1 MRKPSIN
8 LLFTA
13 PMDFDSAIMDGYERA
28 FDVLWM
34 VDIFP
39 TENTLSFTNYEKYRV
54 WVCNPKANR
63 VIDESVLRFFPNLE
77 ILATPSTGLNHI
89 DLDACAKR
97 GVKVISLL
105 DDRAGLDD
113 ISASSE
119 FTFKLLLDALRKP
132 PARELK
138 GKTIGLIGFGRIGKQ
153 VEGWVKQFGAGY
165 TKVYDPPRLPFRNRA
180 DQHTVLGNIFQTC
193 DAVVICCTYN
203 AETHHMIGADLLR
216 SMKHGAALVNTSRGE
231 VIDEYALAMVMEE
244 RPDLRVAV
252 DVLEGEV
259 TGTANPQRLISRGAI
274 VTPHIAG
281 ETFDS
286 RTKAARIILN
296 LLKKEL

>member
-13 PMDFDSAIMDGYERA
+13 PMDFDPAVMRDYERL
-28 FDVLWM
+28 FDR
-34 VDIFP
+34 VDSTNGAFP
-39 TENTLSFTNYEKYRV
+39 TTLSFDPCEQYRV
-54 WVCNPKANR
+54 WVCNPKASR
-63 VIDESVLRFFPNLE
+63 VIDESVLRFFSNLE

-89 DLDACAKR
+89 DLDDCAKR
-97 GVKVISLL
+97 RVKVISLL

-113 ISASSE
+113 ISASAE
-119 FTFKLLLDALRKP
+119 FTFKLLLDAMRIP

-138 GKTIGLIGFGRIGKQ
+138 GKMVGIVGYGRVGHN
-153 VEGWVKQFGAGY
+153 VAGWVQQFGARV
-165 TKVYDPPRLPFRNRA
+165 TACDIPSSMFPSIE
-180 DQHTVLGNIFQTC
+180 TIFATS
-193 DAVVICCTYN
+193 DAVVVCCTYDKS
-203 AETHHMIGADLLR
+203 THHMIGADLLR
-216 SMKHGAALVNTSRGE
+216 SMKQGAALVNTSRGE
-231 VIDEYALAMVMEE
+231 VIDEYALAMVIEE

-259 TGTANPQRLISRGAI
+259 TGTQNPQRLISRGAI

>member
-1 MRKPSIN
+1 MRASN

-13 PMDFDSAIMDGYERA
+13 PLDFDQSLMLEYEKVFNVNWKYA
-28 FDVLWM
+28 LF
-34 VDIFP
+34 
-39 TENTLSFTNYEKYRV
+39 NLSFDPCEQFRY
-54 WVCNPKANR
+54 WVCDPKAHF
-63 VIDESVLRFFPNLE
+63 VIDAEVLRFFSNLE

-89 DLDACAKR
+89 NLDDCKKR
-97 GVKVISLL
+97 RVKVLSLL

-113 ISASSE
+113 ISASAE
-119 FTFKLLLDALRKP
+119 FTFKLLLDALRIP

-138 GKTIGLIGFGRIGKQ
+138 GKQVGVVGYGRIGKL
-153 VEGWVKQFGAGY
+153 VSEWAESFGAW
-165 TKVYDPPRLPFRNRA
+165 TDCYDPHDAYANEFGAPIEL
-180 DQHTVLGNIFQTC
+180 IFKES
-193 DAVVICCTYN
+193 DAVVVCCTYDKS
-203 AETHHMIGADLLR
+203 THHMIGADLLR
-216 SMKHGAALVNTSRGE
+216 SMKQGAALINTSRGE

-259 TGTANPQRLISRGAI
+259 TGTQNPQRLISRGAI

>member
-13 PMDFDSAIMDGYERA
+13 PMDFDPAVMREYERW
-28 FDVLWM
+28 FDR
-34 VDIFP
+34 VDSTNGAFP
-39 TENTLSFTNYEKYRV
+39 TTLSFDPCEQYRV
-54 WVCNPKANR
+54 WVCNPKASR
-63 VIDESVLRFFPNLE
+63 VIDESVLRFFSNLE

-89 DLDACAKR
+89 DLDDCAKR
-97 GVKVISLL
+97 RVKVISLL

-113 ISASSE
+113 ISASAE

-132 PARELK
+132 PARELQ
-138 GKTIGLIGFGRIGKQ
+138 GKTVGIVGYGRVGHN
-153 VEGWVKQFGAGY
+153 VAGWVQQFGARV
-165 TKVYDPPRLPFRNRA
+165 TACDIPSSMFPSIE
-180 DQHTVLGNIFQTC
+180 TIFATS
-193 DAVVICCTYN
+193 DAVVVCCTYDKS
-203 AETHHMIGADLLR
+203 THHMIGADLLR
-216 SMKHGAALVNTSRGE
+216 SMKHGAALINTSRGE

>member
-13 PMDFDSAIMDGYERA
+13 PMDFDPAVMRDYERL
-28 FDVLWM
+28 FDR
-34 VDIFP
+34 VDSTNGAFP
-39 TENTLSFTNYEKYRV
+39 TTLSFDPCEQYRV
-54 WVCNPKANR
+54 WVCNPKASR
-63 VIDESVLRFFPNLE
+63 VIDENVLRFFSNLE

-97 GVKVISLL
+97 RVKVISLL

-113 ISASSE
+113 ISASAE
-119 FTFKLLLDALRKP
+119 FTFKLLLDAMRIP
-132 PARELK
+132 PALELQ
-138 GKTIGLIGFGRIGKQ
+138 GKQVGIVGFGRIGRHIRRWCG
-153 VEGWVKQFGAGY
+153 EFRARGIP
-165 TKVYDPPRLPFRNRA
+165 YDPHKRL
-180 DQHTVLGNIFQTC
+180 HGNYGRDLKKTFMLS
-193 DAVVICCTYN
+193 DAVVVCCTYDKS
-203 AETHHMIGADLLR
+203 THHMIGADLLR
-216 SMKHGAALVNTSRGE
+216 SMKQGAALVNTSRGE

-259 TGTANPQRLISRGAI
+259 TGTQNPQRLISRGAI

>member
-13 PMDFDSAIMDGYERA
+13 PMDFDPAVMRDYERL
-28 FDVLWM
+28 FDR
-34 VDIFP
+34 VDSTNGAFP
-39 TENTLSFTNYEKYRV
+39 TTLSFDPCEQYRV
-54 WVCNPKANR
+54 WVCNPKASR
-63 VIDESVLRFFPNLE
+63 VIDESVLRFFSNLE

-89 DLDACAKR
+89 DLDDCAKR
-97 GVKVISLL
+97 RVKVISLL
-105 DDRAGLDD
+105 DDRVGLDD
-113 ISASSE
+113 ISASAE
-119 FTFKLLLDALRKP
+119 FTFKLLLDAMRIP

-138 GKTIGLIGFGRIGKQ
+138 GKEIGLVGQGRIGKQ
-153 VEGWVKQFGAGY
+153 VRKWCGEFGATTWGH
-165 TKVYDPPRLPFRNRA
+165 DPLKFLAKGVPLAQLFA
-180 DQHTVLGNIFQTC
+180 EC
-193 DAVVICCTYN
+193 DAVVVCCTYDKS
-203 AETHHMIGADLLR
+203 THHMIGADLLR
-216 SMKHGAALVNTSRGE
+216 SMKQGAALINTSRGE

-259 TGTANPQRLISRGAI
+259 TGTQNPQRLLSRGAI

>member
-13 PMDFDSAIMDGYERA
+13 PMDFDPAVMRDYERLFDRVDSTNGA
-28 FDVLWM
+28 F
-34 VDIFP
+34 P
-39 TENTLSFTNYEKYRV
+39 STLSFDPCEQYRV
-54 WVCNPKANR
+54 WVCNPKASR
-63 VIDESVLRFFPNLE
+63 VIDESVLRFFSNLE

-97 GVKVISLL
+97 RVKVISLL

-113 ISASSE
+113 ISASAE
-119 FTFKLLLDALRKP
+119 FTFKLLLDALRIA
-132 PARELK
+132 PAKELK
-138 GKTIGLIGFGRIGKQ
+138 GKVIGIVGKGRIGNKLFDWCMSFDAYCRAIDKDGTHHLQ
-153 VEGWVKQFGAGY
+153 
-165 TKVYDPPRLPFRNRA
+165 DIFRK
-180 DQHTVLGNIFQTC
+180 C
-193 DAVVICCTYN
+193 DAVVVCCTYDKS
-203 AETHHMIGADLLR
+203 THHMIGADLLR
-216 SMKHGAALVNTSRGE
+216 SMKQGAALVNTSRGE

-286 RTKAARIILN
+286 RTKAARIICN

>member
-13 PMDFDSAIMDGYERA
+13 PMDFDPAVMRDYERLFDRVDSTNGA
-28 FDVLWM
+28 F
-34 VDIFP
+34 P
-39 TENTLSFTNYEKYRV
+39 STLSFDPCEQYRV
-54 WVCNPKANR
+54 WVCNPKASR
-63 VIDESVLRFFPNLE
+63 VIDESVLRFFSNLE

-89 DLDACAKR
+89 DLDDCAKR
-97 GVKVISLL
+97 RVKVISLL

-113 ISASSE
+113 ISASAE
-119 FTFKLLLDALRKP
+119 FTFKLLLDAMRIP

-138 GKTIGLIGFGRIGKQ
+138 GKEIGFIGLGRIGHKIEDWCQ
-153 VEGWVKQFGAGY
+153 YFGAHTRG
-165 TKVYDPPRLPFRNRA
+165 YDPLQRPRSSIP
-180 DQHTVLGNIFQTC
+180 DIFKVC
-193 DAVVICCTYN
+193 DAVVVCCTYDKS
-203 AETHHMIGADLLR
+203 THHMIGADLLR
-216 SMKHGAALVNTSRGE
+216 SMKQGAALVNTSRGE

>member
-13 PMDFDSAIMDGYERA
+13 PLDFDPAVMRDYERL
-28 FDVLWM
+28 FDR
-34 VDIFP
+34 VDSTNGAFP
-39 TENTLSFTNYEKYRV
+39 TTLSFDPCEQYRV
-54 WVCNPKANR
+54 WVCNPKASR
-63 VIDESVLRFFPNLE
+63 VIDESVLRFFSNLE

-89 DLDACAKR
+89 DLDDCAKR
-97 GVKVISLL
+97 RVKVISLL

-113 ISASSE
+113 ISASAE
-119 FTFKLLLDALRKP
+119 FTFKLLLDAMRIP

-138 GKTIGLIGFGRIGKQ
+138 GKTVSLIGGAGRIGRQ
-153 VEGWVKQFGAGY
+153 LTRHLMSFGADVRLY
-165 TKVYDPPRLPFRNRA
+165 DKVASF
-180 DQHTVLGNIFQTC
+180 FQIPYQDILRQRFAES
-193 DAVVICCTYN
+193 DAVVVCCTYN

-216 SMKHGAALVNTSRGE
+216 SMKQGAALINTSRGE

-259 TGTANPQRLISRGAI
+259 TGTQNPQRLLSRGAI

-281 ETFDS
+281 ETYDS

>member
-13 PMDFDSAIMDGYERA
+13 PMDFDPAVMRDYERL
-28 FDVLWM
+28 FDR
-34 VDIFP
+34 VDSTNGAFP
-39 TENTLSFTNYEKYRV
+39 TTLSFDPCEQYRV
-54 WVCNPKANR
+54 WVCNPKASR
-63 VIDESVLRFFPNLE
+63 VIDESVLRFFSNLE

-89 DLDACAKR
+89 DLDDCAKR
-97 GVKVISLL
+97 RVKVISLL

-113 ISASSE
+113 ISASAE
-119 FTFKLLLDALRKP
+119 FTFKLLLDAMRIA

-138 GKTIGLIGFGRIGKQ
+138 GKSVGIVGMGRIGNL
-153 VEGWVKQFGAGY
+153 VRSYCNNFGATTWWHEPYKSGFASASL
-165 TKVYDPPRLPFRNRA
+165 K
-180 DQHTVLGNIFQTC
+180 GIFSLS
-193 DAVVICCTYN
+193 DAVVVCCTYDKS
-203 AETHHMIGADLLR
+203 THHMIGADLLR
-216 SMKHGAALVNTSRGE
+216 SMKQGAALINTSRGE

-286 RTKAARIILN
+286 RTKAARIICN

>member
-1 MRKPSIN
+1 M
-8 LLFTA
+8 LQFDA
-13 PMDFDSAIMDGYERA
+13 PLDFDPQVREEFRK
-28 FDVLWM
+28 LL
-34 VDIFP
+34 P
-39 TENTLSFTNYEKYRV
+39 TAGIWHEVTV
-54 WVCNPKANR
+54 WVCNPKANF
-63 VIDESVLRFFPNLE
+63 VINDKELDKYANLK

-113 ISASSE
+113 ISASAE
-119 FTFKLLLDALRKP
+119 FTFKLILDALRIP
-132 PARELK
+132 PPRELQ
-138 GKTIGLIGFGRIGKQ
+138 GKRVGLVGFGRNGKKLARWC
-153 VEGWVKQFGAGY
+153 EKFDTASI
-165 TKVYDPPRLPFRNRA
+165 TLCDPLTSDISPLELFK
-180 DQHTVLGNIFQTC
+180 TC
-193 DAVVICCTYN
+193 DVVVVCCTYDKS
-203 AETHHMIGADLLR
+203 THHMIGAELLR
-216 SMKHGAALVNTSRGE
+216 SMKQGAALVNTSRGE

-252 DVLEGEV
+252 DVLEGET
-259 TGTANPQRLISRGAI
+259 TGTQNPQRLISRGAI

-281 ETFDS
+281 ETYDS

>member
-1 MRKPSIN
+1 MSK

-13 PMDFDSAIMDGYERA
+13 PLDFDSAVADEYEQV
-28 FDVLWM
+28 FGDVRWLYG
-34 VDIFP
+34 VFP
-39 TENTLSFTNYEKYRV
+39 VLSFEPLEKYRW

-63 VIDESVLRFFPNLE
+63 VIDESVLRFFSHLD

-89 DLDACAKR
+89 DLDACKR
-97 GVKVISLL
+97 RNVKVISLL

-113 ISASSE
+113 ISASAE

-138 GKTIGLIGFGRIGKQ
+138 GKVIGLVGAGRIGINLSRWF
-153 VEGWVKQFGAGY
+153 VEFGALGIA
-165 TKVYDPPRLPFRNRA
+165 YDPYKA
-180 DQHTVLGNIFQTC
+180 DYYAENYGVAETSLSNLFVKC
-193 DAVVICCTYN
+193 DAVIVCCTYN
-203 AETHHMIGADLLR
+203 KETHHMIGADLLR

-252 DVLEGEV
+252 DVLEGET
-259 TGTANPQRLISRGAI
+259 TGTQNPQRLISRGAI
-274 VTPHIAG
+274 VTPHLAG
-281 ETFDS
+281 ETYDS
-286 RTKAARIILN
+286 RTKAAKIILN
-296 LLKKEL
+296 LLKKELQ

>member
-13 PMDFDSAIMDGYERA
+13 PMDFDPAVMRDYERL
-28 FDVLWM
+28 FDR
-34 VDIFP
+34 VDSTNGAFP
-39 TENTLSFTNYEKYRV
+39 TTLSFDPCEQYRV
-54 WVCNPKANR
+54 WVCNPKASR
-63 VIDESVLRFFPNLE
+63 VIDESVLRFFSNLE

-89 DLDACAKR
+89 DLDDCAKR
-97 GVKVISLL
+97 RVKVISLL

-113 ISASSE
+113 ISASAE

-132 PARELK
+132 PARELQ
-138 GKTIGLIGFGRIGKQ
+138 GKTVGLVGSQGRIGKH
-153 VEGWVKQFGAGY
+153 VSWWVREFGAHVNGCD
-165 TKVYDPPRLPFRNRA
+165 VPSSMWDSIE
-180 DQHTVLGNIFQTC
+180 DIFKES
-193 DAVVICCTYN
+193 DAVIVCCTYDKS
-203 AETHHMIGADLLR
+203 THHMIGADLLR
-216 SMKHGAALVNTSRGE
+216 SMKQGAALVNTSRGE

-259 TGTANPQRLISRGAI
+259 TGTQNPQRLISRGAI

>member
-1 MRKPSIN
+1 MQAPKKN

-13 PMDFDSAIMDGYERA
+13 PLDFDPAVMREYERLFDRVDPTNGA
-28 FDVLWM
+28 F
-34 VDIFP
+34 P
-39 TENTLSFTNYEKYRV
+39 SSLSFAPCEQYRV
-54 WVCNPKANR
+54 WVCNPKASR
-63 VIDESVLRFFPNLE
+63 VIDESVLRFFSNLE

-113 ISASSE
+113 ISASAE

-132 PARELK
+132 PARELQ
-138 GKTIGLIGFGRIGKQ
+138 GKRVGFVGYGRIGSLM
-153 VEGWVKQFGAGY
+153 GGYCTYFGA
-165 TKVYDPPRLPFRNRA
+165 KIWLYDPHKMIPGIRIEKLFSES
-180 DQHTVLGNIFQTC
+180 

-216 SMKHGAALVNTSRGE
+216 SMKQGAALVNTSRGE

>member
-13 PMDFDSAIMDGYERA
+13 PMDFDPAVMRDYERL
-28 FDVLWM
+28 FDR
-34 VDIFP
+34 VDSTNGAFP
-39 TENTLSFTNYEKYRV
+39 TTLSFDPCEQYRV
-54 WVCNPKANR
+54 WVCNPKASR
-63 VIDESVLRFFPNLE
+63 VIDESVLRFFSNLE

-97 GVKVISLL
+97 RVKVISLL

-113 ISASSE
+113 ISASAE
-119 FTFKLLLDALRKP
+119 FTFKLLLDAMRIP

-138 GKTIGLIGFGRIGKQ
+138 NKLVGIVGRGRIGRN
-153 VEGWVKQFGAGY
+153 VEKWGKAMGANFGY
-165 TKVYDPPRLPFRNRA
+165 YDPYNVWIKTPKVKNLAKLFKA
-180 DQHTVLGNIFQTC
+180 C
-193 DAVVICCTYN
+193 DAVVVCCTYN

-216 SMKHGAALVNTSRGE
+216 SMKQGAALINTSRGE

-286 RTKAARIILN
+286 RTKAAKIILN

>member
-13 PMDFDSAIMDGYERA
+13 PMDFDPAVMRDYERL
-28 FDVLWM
+28 FDR
-34 VDIFP
+34 VDSTNGAFP
-39 TENTLSFTNYEKYRV
+39 TTLSFDPCEQYRV
-54 WVCNPKANR
+54 WVCNPKASR
-63 VIDESVLRFFPNLE
+63 VIDESVLRFFSNLE

-89 DLDACAKR
+89 DLDDCAKR
-97 GVKVISLL
+97 RVKVISLL

-113 ISASSE
+113 ISASAE
-119 FTFKLLLDALRKP
+119 FTFKLLLDAMRIP

-138 GKTIGLIGFGRIGKQ
+138 GKMVGIVGYGRVGHN
-153 VEGWVKQFGAGY
+153 VAGWVQQFGARV
-165 TKVYDPPRLPFRNRA
+165 TACDIPSSMFPSIE
-180 DQHTVLGNIFQTC
+180 TIFATS
-193 DAVVICCTYN
+193 DAVVVCCTYDKS
-203 AETHHMIGADLLR
+203 THHMIGADLLR
-216 SMKHGAALVNTSRGE
+216 SMKQGAALINTSRGE

-259 TGTANPQRLISRGAI
+259 TGTQNPQRLISRGAI